1 MNEQKLITAVFRPL
15 LAPLEYIDDLN
26 QSVAISH
33 IDNIFYKSEILFEIY
48 LAVDGI
54 YNIKNRTMKHVCSVY
69 ILHSILTSNYYFLL
83 KKIIKTIVLPFIMN
97 GTELKLDMSE
107 YVSDIFRGFSGKIF
121 QNMALKSGS
130 PLENGFYKEAKH
142 FLRNISFHRA
152 CIRYLKRMCA
162 IIGGALLVLSEERS
176 KKIPSISFFEKF
188 NEGKQTLS
196 YRFGHQLMYNLNVTN
211 LQYTSD
217 LFRYIDIIFIEIFN
231 LLTSPSI
238 LWTPNYSTV
247 LPILFEI
254 VTYIVR
260 FAYPFMLVVGLVC
273 NTLALLFS
281 ISIIKLSN
289 FSVFLL
295 VLVVFDTLALFL
307 NLFPTCFKFYYHFFV
322 TNNGYTI
329 LPSHLADV
337 YHISTISCKLLYFF
351 VGFSRALSGWTM
363 VTTAVVRLLAV
374 MRPIQWRHKNTRF
387 GIKIILITVLA
398 TTVATSL
405 PLLTR
410 HLTVFYFTKNQIR
423 FCHRQD
429 YGFINYTLELYINSF
444 VFPIL
449 PVLIIFFVNS
459 LILLTLYRSARAT
472 VLNNK
477 NVLQSSKKSDLRITI
492 TLLIVSFSFLTLS
505 LPYFVNTLSQLYSVY
520 DFKVAYSGITDGKG
534 AFFNYEVYIVTLVL
548 TISNVINLFVYL
560 LSGKSWRRKFVN
572 VIKSVIRIKGRT
584 I

>member
-1 MNEQKLITAVFRPL
+1 MEHSPFLFVL
-15 LAPLEYIDDLN
+15 
-26 QSVAISH
+26 QSVALQLANVTSSGVHQTKQIDMMDKIFTQFEVVFQLYLQISGI
-33 IDNIFYKSEILFEIY
+33 IDLDNFTVHAC
-48 LAVDGI
+48 AV
-54 YNIKNRTMKHVCSVY
+54 YV
-69 ILHSILTSNYYFLL
+69 LHSMLTPSYFH
-83 KKIIKTIVLPFIMN
+83 IIRQIIETIIVPFAKN
-97 GTELKLDMSE
+97 GTELALHLPDYISQFFE
-107 YVSDIFRGFSGKIF
+107 SFSGTVLS
-121 QNMALKSGS
+121 NMALKSGD
-130 PLENGFYKEAKH
+130 PLENNIFAEAKLS
-142 FLRNISFHRA
+142 FRNIRFPTL
-152 CIRYLKRMCA
+152 CINYLANLTAHMS
-162 IIGGALLVLSEERS
+162 GAFLILSKERS
-176 KKIPSISFFEKF
+176 TKIPSNPIFFSSDV
-188 NEGKQTLS
+188 QQVVS
-196 YRFGHQLMYNLNVTN
+196 YRITNHLIKYFNVSRFVNTYH
-211 LQYTSD
+211 LFQYVD
-217 LFRYIDIIFIEIFN
+217 FIFIEIFN